1 MCINEA
7 NDFDDF
13 AIVARRR
20 YASVIVAR
28 SRWTHGLASSTEGHY
43 AADMVDEHLSIGPT
57 GTTYYGQTLEQHL
70 LEMQR
75 RAPSATGD
83 FTGLFQQ
90 ISLAAKIISSQ
101 VSKAGLANIL
111 GLTGDVNV
119 QGEEVQKLDIFA
131 NNTIVR
137 CVQQGGHVCVMGSEE
152 VEHPIQVPPQY
163 PKGKYVLQFDPL
175 DGSGNIDIN
184 ASIGT
189 IFSVHH
195 RTSAGEG
202 PGTLGDCLQPGR
214 DIVAAGYVIYGS
226 SNMFVYS
233 TGEGVHGFTLD
244 PAIGEFFLS
253 HERLRIPERGDTY
266 SVNEGNYHKWNAGVR
281 GWVDWVKGREDAP
294 HRLRYIGAMV
304 ADFHRTLLC
313 GGIFA
318 YPGDAKNPQGKLR
331 LLYEASPLAFV
342 CEAAGGAASNGT
354 SRILDIVPEKLHQ
367 RTPLYIGSPDDVSDA
382 IKRIAM

>member
-1 MCINEA
+1 MS
-7 NDFDDF
+7 DLL
-13 AIVARRR
+13 
-20 YASVIVAR
+20 SV
-28 SRWTHGLASSTEGHY
+28 
-43 AADMVDEHLSIGPT
+43 GPA
-57 GTTYYGQTLEQHL
+57 GPTYYGQTLEQHL
-70 LEMQR
+70 LDRQR
-75 RAPSATGD
+75 RATNATGD

-90 ISLAAKIISSQ
+90 LSLAAKIISSQ
-101 VSKAGLANIL
+101 VSRAGLANIL

-152 VEHPIQVPPQY
+152 VEDPIMIPPQY

-189 IFSVHH
+189 IFSVH
-195 RTSAGEG
+195 RRVTPGTG
-202 PGTLGDCLQPGR
+202 PGGLKDCLQPGT

-233 TGEGVHGFTLD
+233 TGDGVHGFTLD

-253 HERLRIPERGDTY
+253 HENIQIPKHGDTY
-266 SVNEGNYHKWNAGVR
+266 SINEGNYHKWSPAMQ
-281 GWVDWVKGREDAP
+281 GWVDAIKTPTEARKAY
-294 HRLRYIGAMV
+294 RLRYIGAMV

-313 GGIFA
+313 GGIFC
-318 YPGDAKNPQGKLR
+318 YPGDAKNPNGKLR

-342 CEAAGGAASNGT
+342 VEAAGGRASHG
-354 SRILDIVPEKLHQ
+354 SGRIVEIQPTELHQ
-367 RTPLYIGSPDDVSDA
+367 RTPLYIGSPEDVESVERA
-382 IKRIAM
+382 LC